1 MLKLFAA
8 ASADQPQ
15 DPSVFLIAIIGFAS
29 VFVVLMI
36 FWLIISI
43 MQKSA
48 NKTDVSQNSERKEV
62 VLSGSVKEEINVSTN
77 SETVPYAY
85 GKCDLHDVDDQTA
98 ALLMAIVA
106 DKIQFPLNELYFRSI
121 RSLETDKK
129 IT

>member
-43 MQKSA
+43 MQKVQIKRTYHKIL
-48 NKTDVSQNSERKEV
+48 N
-62 VLSGSVKEEINVSTN
+62 
-77 SETVPYAY
+77 
-85 GKCDLHDVDDQTA
+85 GK
-98 ALLMAIVA
+98 
-106 DKIQFPLNELYFRSI
+106 K
-121 RSLETDKK
+121 
-129 IT
+129 